1 MTRGYV
7 EERARQA
14 LIKARGNRAEATRA
28 LVRLAGADQKL
39 LAELTRP
46 FLAAIATQAVDW
58 TFRRVRGDQ
67 GARPAAPAPAGGG
80 GTELSK
86 AIASALGDGHVQGS
100 LTSVRSPTRGV
111 KRATA
116 AAHGRSIRALAAAHK
131 AHHRD
136 GDE

>member
-1 MTRGYV
+1 MAQGYV

-14 LIKARGNRAEATRA
+14 LVKARGNRAEATRL

-46 FLAAIATQAVDW
+46 FLGAIANQAIDW
-58 TFRRVRGDQ
+58 TFRRVRGSP
-67 GARPAAPAPAGGG
+67 GRRPEAAPAGG

-86 AIASALGDGHVQGS
+86 AIASALGDGHAQAS
-100 LTSVRSPTRGV
+100 LTSARNPARGL

-116 AAHGRSIRALAAAHK
+116 ATHGRSIRALAAAHK
-131 AHHRD
+131 IKRGDRD
-136 GDE
+136 Q